1 MCSGKIKKRTETLM
15 SSRIQHRFAI
25 CVCNEGYLVSLEL
38 WKVYRMLP
46 NGRAAK
52 DQLVRIIDDSGED
65 YLYEQSWFVPIKLPK
80 AAQEAMLADLS

>member
-1 MCSGKIKKRTETLM
+1 
-15 SSRIQHRFAI
+15 
-25 CVCNEGYLVSLEL
+25 
-38 WKVYRMLP
+38 MLP
-46 NGRAAK
+46 DGRAAK